1 MQSKIKLFFLIIII
15 SWFIYIIFNN
25 DNLSKSTFN
34 YTSIDN
40 HLIVK
45 SKNLNNIYNNN
56 IFLNIIQKI
65 DAHLK
70 SKSIPKIIRNFI
82 NEPKTLGLDMKK
94 EFYVYQNTNSNSSNA
109 TIWNSM
115 STIVLPIENY
125 DLLSKNLFNY
135 IDFIPDNNLDI
146 INGKH
151 NDYDYFLFKNRFNK
165 EDLILFAYSKESV
178 LIYLNDL
185 DLSFNLLNHM
195 KNSVQKS
202 YSLYHPKDN
211 ISRQNQ
217 LSIIINL
224 NNIPDNYI
232 ISSDDNFSK
241 MKKYFSNV
249 CLDINYYSNNLK
261 INADLQYN
269 VYNNIKRFLYKLR
282 NNTIFHKRTQFS
294 IQNILEENKINFLKS
309 DNYIFE
315 LTHKFSL
322 YNYLIKFE
330 KDIYFKE
337 DLFLRDLNTIFKN
350 LF

>member
-15 SWFIYIIFNN
+15 FWFIYIIFNN

-34 YTSIDN
+34 FTSNDS

-56 IFLNIIQKI
+56 IFLNIIKKI

-109 TIWNSM
+109 SIWNSM

-125 DLLSKNLFNY
+125 DMLSKNLFNY

-146 INGKH
+146 IDGKH
-151 NDYDYFLFKNRFNK
+151 NDFDYFLFKNRFNK

-185 DLSFNLLNHM
+185 DLSFDLLNHM
-195 KNSVQKS
+195 KNSLQKS
-202 YSLYHPKDN
+202 YSLYLPKDN
-211 ISRQNQ
+211 ILRQN
-217 LSIIINL
+217 
-224 NNIPDNYI
+224 
-232 ISSDDNFSK
+232 
-241 MKKYFSNV
+241 
-249 CLDINYYSNNLK
+249 
-261 INADLQYN
+261 
-269 VYNNIKRFLYKLR
+269 
-282 NNTIFHKRTQFS
+282 
-294 IQNILEENKINFLKS
+294 
-309 DNYIFE
+309 E
-315 LTHKFSL
+315 L
-322 YNYLIKFE
+322 
-330 KDIYFKE
+330 
-337 DLFLRDLNTIFKN
+337 
-350 LF
+350 